1 MRSSLVLALALSLV
15 LAAAISQPAQA
26 SLKAGASRRNVT
38 FSELLGGAK
47 VHDPLYARVLVLDD
61 GNSRV
66 AIICVDL
73 IRPWFEEVREK
84 LRSELGFTM
93 VLVNCSH
100 THADGHRRHNPSWRK
115 AVGEQIYAAAEEAY
129 ERRVP
134 VTLHSSRSPVV
145 IGHNRYGKAFTQD
158 IVPWVNVLEARDKDG
173 NRVAVLFEH
182 PAHPV
187 LTMDAPGGLSAD
199 FPAYA
204 VARVEEQLG
213 DGVVAM
219 FANGC
224 AGNTNAEPVFG
235 VKSGWYENAAREG
248 HKLGD
253 AVLAGLQHST
263 EIQSETFTTR
273 TKKIPLPL
281 RVPTSEEWAE
291 QMARLEEAN
300 PGDVAMLQSQLL
312 LPKKVDSKFPPALE
326 MEINAVMF
334 GSEWCLIT
342 TGGEPFTEYELWIDA
357 IAPFDSTMVFGYTN
371 DVANPKEKHYS
382 SYLLTDRALALS
394 IKHPDQASRF
404 CRDAHRMHDATT
416 HENVCLP
423 YAVGLEG
430 VIKSG
435 IKSLWKE

>member
-1 MRSSLVLALALSLV
+1 MQAKNRSIAFILIFSLTALLPTDAF
-15 LAAAISQPAQA
+15 A
-26 SLKAGASRRNVT
+26 LKAGASRRDVS

-47 VHDPLYARVLVLDD
+47 VHVPLYARVLDD
-61 GNSRV
+61 GKRRV

-84 LRSELGFTM
+84 IRTELGFSM

-100 THADGHRRHNPSWRK
+100 THADGHRRHNPNWCK
-115 AVGEQIYAAAEEAY
+115 AVGEQIFAAAEEAF

-134 VTLHSSRSPVV
+134 VTLHRGRSPVV
-145 IGHNRYGKAFTQD
+145 IGHNRYGKAFTQE
-158 IVPWVNVLEARDKDG
+158 IVPWVNVLEARGKNG
-173 NRVAVLFEH
+173 NKVAVLFEH

-199 FPAYA
+199 FPGYA
-204 VARVEEQLG
+204 IARVEEQLG
-213 DGVVAM
+213 GGVVAM

-224 AGNTNAEPVFG
+224 AGNTNAEPVYG
-235 VKSGWYENAAREG
+235 VKSGWYENAGREG

-253 AVLAGLQHST
+253 AVLAAIRRSI
-263 EIQSETFTTR
+263 EIKSKTFTTR
-273 TKKIPLPL
+273 TKKILLPL
-281 RVPTSEEWAE
+281 RVPTAQQWAQ
-291 QMARLEEAN
+291 QMARLNEAN

-312 LPKKVDSKFPPALE
+312 LPKKVDPKNPPALE

-334 GSEWCLIT
+334 DSEWCLVT

-357 IAPFDSTMVFGYTN
+357 VAPFERTMVFGYTN
-371 DVANPKEKHYS
+371 DVAKEKEKHYS

-394 IKHPDQASRF
+394 IKHPHQASRF

-416 HENVCLP
+416 HEDVRLP

-435 IKSLWKE
+435 IKSLWEE